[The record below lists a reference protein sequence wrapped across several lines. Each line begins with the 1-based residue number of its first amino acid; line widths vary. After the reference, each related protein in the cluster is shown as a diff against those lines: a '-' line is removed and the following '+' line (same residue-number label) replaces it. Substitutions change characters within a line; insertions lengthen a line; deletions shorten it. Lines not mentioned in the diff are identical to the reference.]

1 MIMSRVSELSNRLA
15 ARRRATATPRRLPVL
30 AAVVTLAL
38 VGAACGSDS
47 ESSSESQGDTATTVA
62 GPTKLRVSFVP
73 ATTVLPLHIAK
84 AQGIFERNNLD
95 VTLEQ
100 AANISDIPATLG
112 RQFDIAL
119 GTATD
124 LIRAGSAG
132 IDVVQV
138 AGNTN
143 STKENP
149 FVQLV
154 VPPNSGI
161 TGVAQLKD
169 KRVGTPTLSGV
180 IHAAVQYWAKQE
192 GVNPGDIKGVEAP
205 SPNLP
210 DQLKAGRIDAV
221 EALEPFA
228 TTMKGAGNV
237 SLGDPFASIADTLA
251 TNFWMAQGSW
261 ASDNEPA
268 IDRFVKSLEEAVAFI
283 EQNPAEARQVLQ
295 AYTGMPAPVAN
306 SVALPTY
313 NFQVRTEDLDKWVKV
328 LKDIGQLNGNVDT
341 KKLVMSSSA
350 D

>member
-1 MIMSRVSELSNRLA
+1 MIRSRLSEPSNRLA
-15 ARRRATATPRRLPVL
+15 ARRRATGTRRRLPAL
-30 AAVVTLAL
+30 AVVATLAL
-38 VGAACGSDS
+38 VGAACGSDN
-47 ESSSESQGDTATTVA
+47 ESSSGSKGDTATTVA

-84 AQGIFERNNLD
+84 EKGIFERNHLD

-124 LIRAGSAG
+124 LIRAGTAG
-132 IDVVQV
+132 LDVVQV

-154 VPPNSGI
+154 VPASSGI
-161 TGVAQLKD
+161 TSVAQLKG
-169 KRVGTPTLSGV
+169 KTVGSPTLSGV
-180 IHAAVQYWAKQE
+180 IHAAVQYWAKQQ
-192 GVNPGDIKGVEAP
+192 GVEPGAIKGVEAP

-210 DQLKAGRIDAV
+210 DQLKAGRVDAV

-228 TTMKGAGNV
+228 TNLKKAGNV
-237 SLGDPFASIADTLA
+237 SLGDPFSSIADTLA
-251 TNFWMAQGSW
+251 TNFWMAQGTW
-261 ASDNEPA
+261 AHRNEA
-268 IDRFVKSLEEAVAFI
+268 VVDRFVKSLEEAEAFI
-283 EQNPAEARQVLQ
+283 RQNPAEARQVLQ
-295 AYTGMPAPVAN
+295 AYTGLPAPVAS
-306 SVALPTY
+306 SVPLPTY
-313 NFQVRTEDLDKWVKV
+313 NFKVRTADLGKWVKV
-328 LKDIGQLNGNVDT
+328 LKDIGQLNGDVDP
-341 KKLVMSSSA
+341 KELVLSSST